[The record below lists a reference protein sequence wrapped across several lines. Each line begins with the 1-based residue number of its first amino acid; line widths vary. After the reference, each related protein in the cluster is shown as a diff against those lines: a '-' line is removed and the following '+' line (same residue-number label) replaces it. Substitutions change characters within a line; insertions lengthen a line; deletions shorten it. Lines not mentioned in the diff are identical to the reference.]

1 MIGISSTQNLMT
13 YKLLLE
19 IIWQITFCIEI
30 HLRYFY
36 FLKETSCFTE
46 GSNEAIGNDSIEVEV
61 SVLPLIHLVLI
72 ALKDDRKGGFPLLT
86 VFAVLWLT

>member
-1 MIGISSTQNLMT
+1 MIGINSTQNPMT

-19 IIWQITFCIEI
+19 IVWQRD
-30 HLRYFY
+30 LRYLY
-36 FLKETSCFTE
+36 FLNETSCFTE

-61 SVLPLIHLVLI
+61 SVLPFIHYLVLI
-72 ALKDDRKGGFPLLT
+72 ALKDDRKGGFPILT

>member
-30 HLRYFY
+30 HLRYLY

-61 SVLPLIHLVLI
+61 SVL
-72 ALKDDRKGGFPLLT
+72 LLSIW
-86 VFAVLWLT
+86 F